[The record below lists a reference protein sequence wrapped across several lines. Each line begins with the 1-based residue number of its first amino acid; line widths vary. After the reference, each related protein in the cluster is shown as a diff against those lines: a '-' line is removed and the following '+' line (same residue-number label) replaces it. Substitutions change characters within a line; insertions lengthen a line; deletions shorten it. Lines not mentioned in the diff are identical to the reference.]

1 MPRPER
7 TTIGE
12 DTEMPRMISGLWQLA
27 GGHDE
32 NLNIET
38 AAQAMNSL
46 INAGLDCFDMADH
59 YGDAELV
66 MGKFRETSQKNMT
79 AFTKWCPPENG
90 DKSFEQAEKAID
102 RALERMGQSQITLL
116 QYHIWDYSDDTYW
129 NNFVHLQSLQKQ
141 GKIKHLGLTNTD
153 AAHLEL
159 LLDSGIKIATNQ
171 VSCSV
176 IDRRVAQGRLGKVC
190 LENGVGVLAYG
201 TLLGGYLSEK
211 WLGQPEPQNMHA
223 LNWSLRKYLRFIR
236 AAGGW
241 QAFQGVLQALSEVS
255 HRHNV
260 SIAAVATRYVLD
272 LPPVSAVIVGSRL
285 SAESDKYTE
294 RNLSAFSF
302 KLTEN
307 DYAIIS
313 KAQEAL
319 TDIPGDC
326 GDEYRRAPFLTAT
339 GDLSDHIKASKDTEL
354 QNAVAAGMRIEY
366 SSGSKWEPIAG
377 YCRAVRTGDYIRVS
391 GTTANSPV
399 PSRIPVLGGSS
410 AGSQTVAVLDIIGHT
425 IKALGGSLSD
435 VVRTRIMVA
444 NEADCE
450 AVSRAHGWVFNCE
463 GVRPANTLVTA
474 GLIGL
479 EFLVEIEA
487 EAQLGCTGVFRTIVM
502 AIPSDITIKTLKGSW
517 TLDKSITDDSDG
529 ILKLQGVAW
538 LIRKGIGAA
547 TTTLQFTSTTE
558 PSSSSPSSSSSTEP
572 ATNITMRQTLTGGI
586 PGSSEERITDWVER
600 ERANHIYG
608 NVQTRSRLVNGVKD
622 ENGAVRPELEVQ
634 SKTDVKAVEE
644 EIRGYLRGGEPY
656 LVEAGKEVY
665 PELYIHDFGRNE
677 KGGWTAE
684 QIWSIEVIEEQP
696 YLTRRVAVVKED
708 GYELA
713 RLVYKFSGL

>member
-7 TTIGE
+7 TTIGG
-12 DTEMPRMISGLWQLA
+12 DTEIPRMISGLWQLA
-27 GGHDE
+27 GGHDQD
-32 NLNIET
+32 LSIET
-38 AAQAMNSL
+38 AAQAMHPL

-66 MGKFRETSQKNMT
+66 MGKFHETSNKSMT
-79 AFTKWCPPENG
+79 AFTKWCPPEKG
-90 DKSFEQAEKAID
+90 DKSFEQAEKAIN
-102 RALERMGQSQITLL
+102 RALQRMSQSQIALL

-129 NNFVHLQSLQKQ
+129 HNLTHLQKLQSQ
-141 GKIKHLGLTNTD
+141 GKIKHIGLTNTD

-159 LLDSGIKIATNQ
+159 LLNSGVKIATNQ

-176 IDRRVAQGRLGKVC
+176 VDRRVARGRLGKVC
-190 LENGVGVLAYG
+190 LDNGVGVLAYG

-211 WLGQPEPQNMHA
+211 WLNQPEPRDMEA

-241 QAFQGVLQALSEVS
+241 QAFQGVLKALSEVAQ
-255 HRHNV
+255 RHNV
-260 SIAAVATRYVLD
+260 GIAAVATRYVLD

-294 RNLSAFSF
+294 RNLSAFGF
-302 KLTEN
+302 TLTDE
-307 DYAIIS
+307 DHALIS

-339 GDLSDHIKASKDTEL
+339 GDLSDHLEASGDIEL
-354 QNAVAAGMRIEY
+354 RNAVAAGMRVEY

-377 YCRAVRTGDYIRVS
+377 YCRAVRTGDCIRVS

-399 PSRIPVLGGSS
+399 ASSIPVLGGSS
-410 AGSQTVAVLDIIGHT
+410 AGCQTVAVLDIIAHAL
-425 IKALGGSLSD
+425 KVLGGSLSD

-450 AVSRAHGWVFNCE
+450 EVSRAHGWVFNCE

-487 EAQLGCTGVFRTIVM
+487 EAQLGSKGVFRV
-502 AIPSDITIKTLKGSW
+502 
-517 TLDKSITDDSDG
+517 
-529 ILKLQGVAW
+529 
-538 LIRKGIGAA
+538 
-547 TTTLQFTSTTE
+547 
-558 PSSSSPSSSSSTEP
+558 
-572 ATNITMRQTLTGGI
+572 
-586 PGSSEERITDWVER
+586 
-600 ERANHIYG
+600 
-608 NVQTRSRLVNGVKD
+608 
-622 ENGAVRPELEVQ
+622 
-634 SKTDVKAVEE
+634 
-644 EIRGYLRGGEPY
+644 
-656 LVEAGKEVY
+656 
-665 PELYIHDFGRNE
+665 
-677 KGGWTAE
+677 
-684 QIWSIEVIEEQP
+684 
-696 YLTRRVAVVKED
+696 
-708 GYELA
+708 
-713 RLVYKFSGL
+713 